1 MWTRGWTYCVPALA
15 LALSVPVCAGE
26 PAGSVAISL
35 RVEWVLQEG
44 APWQGTVRIESG
56 TIGRFRRLSFAVE
69 GLSVRQV
76 SPAELQIEAVPI
88 RAFSGLDF
96 ELRCPLEAK
105 LFVTTGAGGDKPV
118 EVVVADLL
126 HAARTLDRS
135 EEHTSELQTPDHL
148 V

>member
-15 LALSVPVCAGE
+15 LALSVPVCAVE

-35 RVEWVLQEG
+35 RVEWLLQEG

-88 RAFSGLDF
+88 R
-96 ELRCPLEAK
+96 R
-105 LFVTTGAGGDKPV
+105 
-118 EVVVADLL
+118 ADLP
-126 HAARTLDRS
+126 HRQAFD
-135 EEHTSELQTPDHL
+135 
-148 V
+148 